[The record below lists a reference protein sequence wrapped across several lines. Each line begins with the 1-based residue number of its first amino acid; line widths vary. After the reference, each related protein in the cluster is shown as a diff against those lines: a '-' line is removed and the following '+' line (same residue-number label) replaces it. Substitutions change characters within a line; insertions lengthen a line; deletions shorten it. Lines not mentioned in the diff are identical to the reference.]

1 MLQASPKASPKV
13 SGATSPS
20 KTPLSPSKLGHS
32 PKKGSS
38 GSSGSPSKTGLP
50 APLISP
56 RPPAEVVKCLGRNE
70 DEQYRKDSKIDKS
83 EAGED
88 GKDTKRQLAS
98 MEDI

>member
-1 MLQASPKASPKV
+1 
-13 SGATSPS
+13 
-20 KTPLSPSKLGHS
+20 
-32 PKKGSS
+32 
-38 GSSGSPSKTGLP
+38 
-50 APLISP
+50 
-56 RPPAEVVKCLGRNE
+56 VVKCLGRNE